1 MINQKSLK
9 NLWFNNIT
17 VRYLA
22 ITSLILIN
30 INLIAGIVLIKYNWK
45 WQIQKLDE
53 KAKNE
58 LQLLIA
64 IAGEDIVKPD
74 SSTLD
79 ILMKKITIFDQ
90 DIIYTAFV
98 NKEGNLL
105 KGNINLE
112 NIEVT
117 RFIEKNNLINNSNI
131 KIINYLKTKYNIH
144 EIRDYIINNGE
155 YLSLIHI

>member
-17 VRYLA
+17 VCYLA

-112 NIEVT
+112 NI
-117 RFIEKNNLINNSNI
+117 
-131 KIINYLKTKYNIH
+131 
-144 EIRDYIINNGE
+144 
-155 YLSLIHI
+155 